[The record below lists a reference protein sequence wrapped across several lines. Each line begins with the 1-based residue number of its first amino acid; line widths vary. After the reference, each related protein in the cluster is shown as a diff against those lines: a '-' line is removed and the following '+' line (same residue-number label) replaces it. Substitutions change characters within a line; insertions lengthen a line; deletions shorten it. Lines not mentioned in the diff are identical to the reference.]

1 MKKVYQVEYA
11 GHAIRYSFL
20 CPYTR
25 YDFHDYIRPAE
36 GEEYDIRV
44 SPELIELGRKELPE
58 DSSDHYVEYRCLIPL
73 TARALLKWNA
83 CIFHSASFVM
93 GGYAWLVTAPSGTGK
108 TTQYFNWQRLFPG
121 EITMI
126 SGDMP
131 VLTPQEDGSIL
142 VSGTS
147 WNGKECIGSKQMAP
161 LGGIALLEQA
171 GENILSQMK
180 PKDCILP
187 FFNQFIVRPETEGE
201 IRSLACLMEKLLT
214 AAPVWKL
221 RNKGDDDSTRML
233 RGQFMDRL
241 AALKGGLD
249 G

>member
-1 MKKVYQVEYA
+1 MKKVFQVEYA
-11 GHAIRYSFL
+11 GHAVRYSFL
-20 CPYTR
+20 YPYTR
-25 YDFHDYIRPAE
+25 YDFRDYIRPAE

-44 SPELIELGRKELPE
+44 WPELIELGRKLLPE
-58 DSSDHYVEYRCLIPL
+58 DSADHYVEYRCLIPL

-83 CIFHSASFVM
+83 SIFHAASFVM

-147 WNGKECIGSKQMAP
+147 WNGKENIGSKLSAP
-161 LGGIALLEQA
+161 LGGVVLLEQA
-171 GENILSQMK
+171 GENTLSPME

-187 FFNQFIVRPETEGE
+187 FFNQFIVRPETEDE
-201 IRSLACLMEKLLT
+201 IRSLALLMEKLLT
-214 AAPVWKL
+214 VAPVWKL
-221 RNKGDDDSTRML
+221 RNKGDDESTKLL
-233 RGQFMDRL
+233 RGLFMERL
-241 AALKGGLD
+241 AALKGGSD